1 MRAFPAWIVAL
12 AAVAVYGQ
20 GPDADW
26 RTVTTQHFRV
36 HYPAEYEAWAK
47 RAASRIESVR
57 DAVVREVGF
66 EPEQVT
72 DILVMN
78 PLADANG
85 LTLPLLDHPRIVLFA
100 EPPPPESQVGEF
112 SDWIDLLTVHETTH
126 LVHLLRPSR
135 NPMQRLLSR
144 VLPLNPITLT
154 APRWVLEGYA
164 TVLEGRITGS
174 GRPNSSIRAAILR
187 QWAISG
193 ELPTYAQI
201 DSDQRFMGMS
211 MAYLVGSAYLEWLE
225 KRSGPDALR
234 HLWARLTARQRRG
247 FDQAFEGVFGE
258 SAERLYGRF
267 TSELTERAMEL
278 TKRESLREGELWQE
292 TKRESSDPAV
302 SPDGSKLT
310 MVLRDAHRETK
321 LVVFSTAPN
330 PEEEKLAKRIEEM
343 LKRDPEDVA
352 PVRIKPLPRKPLHT
366 LQPID
371 GGDIERPRW
380 TRDGRS
386 ILYTHKQPDDEGFLH
401 HDLFLWTPE
410 SGENRRVT
418 HLADAHDADPLL
430 DGQHAIA
437 VRSRYG
443 FSELV
448 TVDLNS
454 GDVVERGERSI
465 ERIVG
470 HPRVAADGRVAWE
483 EHDRTGW
490 HVVIDGKP
498 LPASGAF
505 SPEWGSHGEL
515 FAAVASEG
523 FIDIARIDSG
533 LQPMTRMSGAAF
545 DPAPAPDGSI
555 YFMSLQPDGFVVRRI
570 TKAEPMAVRPGPA
583 KAGPS
588 TFAEE
593 ELARARPYG
602 MGRQE
607 ISGTFGGAWTA
618 YGNSNELGVRVGDV
632 VGRLDAL
639 AIASSGSDSAER
651 GAALAATWR
660 GLPVAATAHLFKLRG
675 RGGAEVRG
683 EFTRHAPVTLT
694 RVEGGALAGSD
705 RRAFVDGSFVVRL
718 RRQSATARV
727 AADSAQ
733 HARASVRAVARL
745 GRVRLAASGE
755 AARRMSV
762 GGVASSIVPDALL
775 IGRVLDPALPLGFGD
790 ARRYRGARGDVIL
803 SSVDFF
809 WQRHDL
815 ETRNV
820 DVRGIELSLRSVPVP
835 ILGLPAFDLTA
846 GAARVGGIRGV
857 KGWLALRWRP

>member
-1 MRAFPAWIVAL
+1 ML
-12 AAVAVYGQ
+12 AAVTAQGQ

-26 RTVTTQHFRV
+26 RTITTQHFRV
-36 HYPAEYEAWAK
+36 HYPAEYEAWAR
-47 RAASRIESVR
+47 RAASRIEPVR
-57 DAVVREVGF
+57 DAVVREVGY
-66 EPEQVT
+66 EPEQIT

-174 GRPNSSIRAAILR
+174 GRPGSSIRAAILR

-193 ELPTYAQI
+193 QLPSYSQL

-225 KRSGPDALR
+225 QRSGMDALR

-267 TSELTERAMEL
+267 ASELTARAIEL
-278 TKRESLREGELWQE
+278 TKRETLREGELWQE
-292 TKRESSDPAV
+292 TKRESGDPAV
-302 SPDGSKLT
+302 SPDGSKLA
-310 MVLRDAHRETK
+310 MVLRAAHGETK
-321 LVVFSTAPN
+321 LVVFSTGPN

-343 LKRDPEDVA
+343 LKRDPQDVA
-352 PVRIKPLPRKPLHT
+352 PVRAKPLSRKPLQT

-371 GGDIERPRW
+371 GGDIEQPRW
-380 TRDGRS
+380 TRDGHS
-386 ILYTHKQPDDEGFLH
+386 ILYTHKQPDGEGFLH

-410 SGENRRVT
+410 SGVNRRVT
-418 HLADAHDADPLL
+418 HLADTHDADPLL

-454 GDVVERGERSI
+454 GEVAERGERSI

-470 HPRVAADGRVAWE
+470 HPRVSAEGRIAWE
-483 EHDRTGW
+483 EHDRSGW
-490 HVVIDGKP
+490 HVVVDGKP
-498 LPASGAF
+498 MPVSGAF

-515 FAAVASEG
+515 FATVASEG

-533 LQPMTRMSGAAF
+533 LQPITRMSGAAF
-545 DPAPAPDGSI
+545 GPAPAPDGSI
-555 YFMSLQPDGFVVRRI
+555 YFMSLQPEGFVVRRL
-570 TKAEPMAVRPGPA
+570 ASVGAGFSRPSGPA
-583 KAGPS
+583 KAGPY
-588 TFAEE
+588 TFPEE
-593 ELARARPYG
+593 QLRRPRPYG
-602 MGRQE
+602 IGRQE
-607 ISGTFGGAWTA
+607 VGVTFGGAWTA
-618 YGNSNELGVRVGDV
+618 YGNSNEIGVRVGDV

-639 AIASSGSDSAER
+639 AIASSGSESAER

-660 GLPVAATAHLFKLRG
+660 GLPIAATAHLFKLRG

-683 EFTRHAPVTLT
+683 EFTRRAPITLA
-694 RVEGGALAGSD
+694 RVEGGGLAGSD
-705 RRAFVDGSFVVRL
+705 RRAFVDGSFALRL

-733 HARASVRAVARL
+733 HARASVRAAARL
-745 GRVRLAASGE
+745 GSVRLAASAE

-775 IGRVLDPALPLGFGD
+775 IGRVLDPALPLGFAA
-790 ARRYRGARGDVIL
+790 ARRYRGVRVPAAFASPIDPRG
-803 SSVDFF
+803 
-809 WQRHDL
+809 
-815 ETRNV
+815 
-820 DVRGIELSLRSVPVP
+820 PVAA
-835 ILGLPAFDLTA
+835 LVLPA
-846 GAARVGGIRGV
+846 GAAPALAFALVPRGLGRPPGGG
-857 KGWLALRWRP
+857 

>member
-1 MRAFPAWIVAL
+1 VL
-12 AAVAVYGQ
+12 AAVTAYGQ

-26 RTVTTQHFRV
+26 RTITTQHFRV

-57 DAVVREVGF
+57 DAVVREVGY

-112 SDWIDLLTVHETTH
+112 SDWIDLLTVHETAH

-135 NPMQRLLSR
+135 NPMKRLLAR
-144 VLPLNPITLT
+144 ALPLNPITLT

-174 GRPNSSIRAAILR
+174 GRPGSSIRAAILR

-193 ELPTYAQI
+193 QLPSYSRL

-225 KRSGPDALR
+225 QRSGPEALR
-234 HLWARLTARQRRG
+234 HLWARMTARQRRS
-247 FDQAFEGVFGE
+247 FNQAFEGVFGE
-258 SAERLYGRF
+258 RPQRLYGRF
-267 TSELTERAMEL
+267 ASELTERAVEL
-278 TKRESLREGELWQE
+278 TKRETLREGELWQE
-292 TKRESSDPAV
+292 TKRESGDPAV
-302 SPDGSKLT
+302 SPDSSKLT
-310 MVLRDAHRETK
+310 LVRRDAHGETK
-321 LVVFSTAPN
+321 LVVFSTGPN
-330 PEEEKLAKRIEEM
+330 PEEEKLSRRIEEM
-343 LKRDPEDVA
+343 LKRDPQDVA
-352 PVRIKPLPRKPLHT
+352 PVRTKPRSRKPLHT
-366 LQPID
+366 LRPID
-371 GGDIERPRW
+371 GGDIEQPRW

-386 ILYTHKQPDDEGFLH
+386 ILYTHKQPDGEGFLH

-410 SGENRRVT
+410 SGVNRRVT
-418 HLADAHDADPLL
+418 HLADTHDADPLL

-454 GDVVERGERSI
+454 GEVAERGERSI

-470 HPRVAADGRVAWE
+470 HPRVGADGRVAWE

-490 HVVIDGKP
+490 HVVVDGKP
-498 LPASGAF
+498 LPVSGAF

-533 LQPMTRMSGAAF
+533 LQPITRMSGAAF
-545 DPAPAPDGSI
+545 GPAPAPDGSI
-555 YFMSLQPDGFVVRRI
+555 YFMSLQPEGFVVRRLA
-570 TKAEPMAVRPGPA
+570 KAEAVASITQTA
-583 KAGPS
+583 KAATR
-588 TFAEE
+588 TFPEE
-593 ELARARPYG
+593 ELPRPRPYDI
-602 MGRQE
+602 GRQE
-607 ISGTFGGAWTA
+607 VGVTFGGAWTA
-618 YGNSNELGVRVGDV
+618 YGNSNEIGVRVGDV
-632 VGRLDAL
+632 IGRLDAL
-639 AIASSGSDSAER
+639 AIASSGSNSAER

-683 EFTRHAPVTLT
+683 EFTRHAPITLA

-705 RRAFVDGSFVVRL
+705 RRAFVDGSFALRL

-733 HARASVRAVARL
+733 HARASVRAAARV
-745 GRVRLAASGE
+745 GSVRLAASGE

-775 IGRVLDPALPLGFGD
+775 IGRVLDPALPLGFAT

-835 ILGLPAFDLTA
+835 LLGLPAFDLTA
-846 GAARVGGIRGV
+846 GAARVSGARGV